1 MLGQVRE
8 QSRLRMRRTQAV
20 SQVRPGP
27 RQMVLHWVSSG
38 RLFSL
43 LLFLASLGVLIYL
56 FISPQFNVSHIHV
69 EGNTVLK
76 HDTVAHLSGLDGL
89 PIWFVDSDM
98 AAEHVLQNAYV
109 ENVRVNIALPDQAA
123 ITISERRPEIRWAV
137 GGIQYLID
145 GSGRVLD
152 VATEPPEPDTLV
164 IMDTSSQSAL
174 EPMDHVDLDAM
185 HVAQALALRL
195 PNELNFTP
203 QMIGWDIA
211 LGVYVKSSSGQTIV
225 FGQSDQLD
233 RKLAFLRH
241 LLEDGTA
248 FTYLDLRPSNPFY
261 RTEG

>member
-1 MLGQVRE
+1 VL
-8 QSRLRMRRTQAV
+8 
-20 SQVRPGP
+20 
-27 RQMVLHWVSSG
+27 LHWIASG

-43 LLFLASLGVLIYL
+43 LLFLASLGTLIYL
-56 FISPQFNVSHIHV
+56 FISPHFNVQRIQV
-69 EGNTVLK
+69 QGNSVLK
-76 HDTVAHLSGLDGL
+76 DNTVAHLSGLSGL
-89 PIWFVDSDM
+89 PIWFVDSDQ

-109 ENVRVNIALPDQAA
+109 EDVRVSIALPDQAT
-123 ITISERRPEIRWAV
+123 ITLSERHPEIRWAI

-152 VATEPPEPDTLV
+152 VASEPPDPGTLV
-164 IMDTSSQSAL
+164 IVDTTSHTPLQ
-174 EPMDHVDLDAM
+174 PMDHVDLDAM
-185 HVAQALALRL
+185 NVARALALRL

-225 FGQSDQLD
+225 FGQSEHLD